1 MTAIPTAERALKRSG
16 VWMAIALLLVAA
28 IYVRALVF
36 TPEEATQG
44 LAQKI
49 FYIHAPSAWVA
60 FLAFGVVGD
69 LQRHLSVREGP
80 AARPARRV
88 LGGGRHRVHDGGAGD
103 GADLGEGDLGRR
115 GGPGTRGSP
124 RRCSSGSSTWR
135 TWCCASAVDEP
146 GRRAR
151 YSAVL
156 GILGALLVPFIHVSV
171 YLFRTLHP
179 MPVVLR
185 PGKPE
190 LPGSMLA
197 DAAQFVR
204 RLHHLLPRAARAPL
218 RLGAPRGRAGPE
230 RGRPCRRLPLT
241 AATWSR
247 RTSPRRSSTWRMPG
261 GCTGGRGGRSR
272 KRGLGI
278 GG

>member
-1 MTAIPTAERALKRSG
+1 MTAIPSAERALRRSG
-16 VWMAIALLLVAA
+16 LGMAIGLVLVAA
-28 IYVRALVF
+28 VYVRALAF

-60 FLAFGVVGD
+60 FLAFGIVGVCSALYLFLKDPRLD
-69 LQRHLSVREGP
+69 LFAASSAEVGTVFTTAVLVTGP
-80 AARPARRV
+80 IWGKTIWGAWWTWDARLTLTLFLWFIYLAYLV
-88 LGGGRHRVHDGGAGD
+88 L
-103 GADLGEGDLGRR
+103 
-115 GGPGTRGSP
+115 
-124 RRCSSGSSTWR
+124 R
-135 TWCCASAVDEP
+135 TAVEEP

-190 LPGSMLA
+190 LPGSMLLTLLGSFVVFTLFYLALLARRYAWARLVDARAQREADRA
-197 DAAQFVR
+197 DASQ
-204 RLHHLLPRAARAPL
+204 
-218 RLGAPRGRAGPE
+218 
-230 RGRPCRRLPLT
+230 
-241 AATWSR
+241 
-247 RTSPRRSSTWRMPG
+247 
-261 GCTGGRGGRSR
+261 
-272 KRGLGI
+272 
-278 GG
+278 

>member
-1 MTAIPTAERALKRSG
+1 MTAIPTAERALRRSG
-16 VWMAIALLLVAA
+16 VWMAIALLLVAGV
-28 IYVRALVF
+28 YVRALAF

-60 FLAFGVVGD
+60 FLAFGIVGVCSLIYLIVKDPRLDLFAASSAEVGTVFTTVV
-69 LQRHLSVREGP
+69 LITGP
-80 AARPARRV
+80 IWGKEIWGAWWTWDARLTSTLFLYFIYLAYLV
-88 LGGGRHRVHDGGAGD
+88 L
-103 GADLGEGDLGRR
+103 
-115 GGPGTRGSP
+115 
-124 RRCSSGSSTWR
+124 R
-135 TWCCASAVDEP
+135 TAVEEP

-197 DAAQFVR
+197 TLLLSFAVFTIFYFALLAR
-204 RLHHLLPRAARAPL
+204 RYAWARLLEARAETEAD
-218 RLGAPRGRAGPE
+218 RDDA
-230 RGRPCRRLPLT
+230 
-241 AATWSR
+241 SR
-247 RTSPRRSSTWRMPG
+247 
-261 GCTGGRGGRSR
+261 
-272 KRGLGI
+272 
-278 GG
+278 